1 MSNAADLYRL
11 QEIDSEIAAREHALS
26 EIEARLED
34 TEEIDQARQAV
45 RECEE
50 AREELDRRQREVEW
64 EVDGLANKIE
74 PLETKLYG
82 GKIGNPKEL
91 AALQEDV
98 ELLKGRK
105 REIEDRLLEVMS
117 ADEDAQRAQAE
128 AQRTL
133 DDLEKRW
140 QADKERLLGEQEA
153 INAELANLQEDRRQ
167 QSGAVEAS
175 SLRLY
180 ESLRSSRQGTAV
192 AKVERGTCQG
202 CRITLPMSV
211 LQKAR
216 SGAAIV
222 QCSSCER
229 ILYVS

>member
-1 MSNAADLYRL
+1 MSSAAQLYRL
-11 QEIDSEIAAREHALS
+11 QEIDSEISAKEHALS
-26 EIEARLED
+26 EIEARLTD
-34 TEEIDQARQAV
+34 AEEIDEARQ
-45 RECEE
+45 RLSECEE
-50 AREELDRRQREVEW
+50 ARRELDKRQREVEW
-64 EVDGLANKIE
+64 EVDGLASKIE
-74 PLETKLYG
+74 PLEAKLYG
-82 GKIGNPKEL
+82 GRIGNPKEL

-98 ELLKGRK
+98 ESLKAHK

-117 ADEDAQRAQAE
+117 ADEDAQHAQAE
-128 AQRTL
+128 VQRTL
-133 DDLEKRW
+133 EELEGRW
-140 QADKERLLGEQEA
+140 QADRERLLGEQEDTKA
-153 INAELANLQEDRRQ
+153 KLAELQANRRE
-167 QSGAVEAS
+167 QSDTVDAD

-180 ESLRSSRQGTAV
+180 EALRSSRQGTAV

-216 SGAAIV
+216 SGAVIV